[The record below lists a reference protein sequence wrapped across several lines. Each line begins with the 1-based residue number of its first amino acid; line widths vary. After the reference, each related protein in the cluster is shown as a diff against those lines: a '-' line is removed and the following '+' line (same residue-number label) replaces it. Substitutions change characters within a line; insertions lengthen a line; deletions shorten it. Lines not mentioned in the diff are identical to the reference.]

1 MYNYKNKNIGIIGL
15 GVTGRSAI
23 NFFSN
28 YSRKIIGWDDSK
40 TIRSNIVK
48 GLSLIHI

>member
-23 NFFSN
+23 NFFGGGLVKSLGN
-28 YSRKIIGWDDSK
+28 PGGVPQPPAKI
-40 TIRSNIVK
+40 
-48 GLSLIHI
+48 